1 MKTKDIFGTQSP
13 TIVGLADKYDVTVL
27 EVMAQLNEGMDIE
40 VEHTNDQSIA
50 MEIAVDHLGE
60 DLYYYQKLK
69 DVES

>member
-13 TIVGLADKYDVTVL
+13 TIVGLAEKHGVSIL
-27 EVMAQLNEGMDIE
+27 EVMAQLNDGMDIE

-50 MEIAVDHLGE
+50 MEIALDHLGE

-69 DVES
+69 DIES